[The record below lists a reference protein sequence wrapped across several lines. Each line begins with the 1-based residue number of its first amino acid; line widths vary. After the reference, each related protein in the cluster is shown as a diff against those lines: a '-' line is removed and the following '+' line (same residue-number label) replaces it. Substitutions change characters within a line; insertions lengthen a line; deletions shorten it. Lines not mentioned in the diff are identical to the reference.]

1 MIDQEYYS
9 ASVQTLCGIDEAG
22 RGPIAGPCV
31 VAGVILPKNHA
42 IQGLFDSKQLSL
54 KKREALFPLILDE
67 ALAYEIKIID
77 EATIDEKNIY
87 RATQEAMS
95 EIALTLGA
103 DYTLTDAMPLL
114 VPLPH
119 EAIIKGDTLS
129 ESIAAASILAKVTRD
144 RWMHTQAKE
153 YPNYGFDQ
161 HKGYPTR
168 GHIAALK
175 TYGVTP
181 IHRKSFQPVKNML
194 N

>member
-1 MIDQEYYS
+1 MIDLTYYS

-31 VAGVILPKNHA
+31 VAGVILPQHHA

-54 KKREALFPLILDE
+54 KKREALYPLIQDE
-67 ALAYEIKIID
+67 ALAYEIVIID

-87 RATQEAMS
+87 RATQEAMTQ
-95 EIALTLGA
+95 IAETLAA

-114 VPLPH
+114 IPIPH
-119 EAIIKGDTLS
+119 QAIIRGDTLS
-129 ESIAAASILAKVTRD
+129 ETIAAASILAKVTRD
-144 RWMHTQAKE
+144 HWMHAQSKI
-153 YPNYGFDQ
+153 YPDYGFDQ

-175 TYGVTP
+175 TFGITP
-181 IHRKSFQPVKNML
+181 IHRKSFQPVKDML
-194 N
+194 H